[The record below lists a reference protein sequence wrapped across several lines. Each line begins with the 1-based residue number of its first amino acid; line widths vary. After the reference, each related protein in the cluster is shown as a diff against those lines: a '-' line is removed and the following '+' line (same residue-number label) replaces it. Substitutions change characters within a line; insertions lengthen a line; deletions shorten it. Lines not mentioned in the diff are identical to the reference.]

1 MAALLEN
8 PVLMVICAVLGIGV
22 ISVIC
27 YYVARC
33 MKGSLKLELNQKSV
47 GSGQQITGK
56 LTAIVKK
63 HLIADRLYVGLIG
76 EREER
81 TRSTSS
87 SGSTSTSKK
96 WVEFYRDEVDVLMD
110 EALRPGF
117 QKKYDIVIDA
127 PSEGHSMTGA
137 QAISKTTENMEDG
150 MAKSIATGIGAI
162 AGAAISM
169 RGGRKRWKVISRLE
183 TKGVDLATAKKIH
196 VSLKSL

>member
-1 MAALLEN
+1 METLSNNPVFFIICAAL
-8 PVLMVICAVLGIGV
+8 GIAV

-27 YYVARC
+27 YYIARC

-56 LTAIVKK
+56 LTATVKK

-81 TRSTSS
+81 TRSSSS
-87 SGSTSTSKK
+87 SGSSSTSKK
-96 WVEFYRDEVDVLMD
+96 WVEFYRDEVDVLLN
-110 EALRPGF
+110 EELPPGF
-117 QKKYDIVIDA
+117 EKKYDIVIDA

-150 MAKSIATGIGAI
+150 MAKSIVTGLGAI

-183 TKGVDLATAKKIH
+183 TKGVDLVTAKKIH